1 MNMVSTPMA
10 GEEEEG
16 GYSEAELVSLASI
29 SDLDLGTQPPLF
41 EAEVRAAPANTNNSF
56 PEVAS
61 GSRRQRSGSDVF
73 EMTRPKGRCK
83 NKKYFSVLFQI
94 FSARNN
100 FPCYFKYFPPQISSM
115 RKHSGDSGLMRD
127 RTSSLDNS
135 SHTRPLVKTFAHVK
149 ETSDRNR

>member
-1 MNMVSTPMA
+1 MTNSFVPRGTEASYVNMVSTPMA

-41 EAEVRAAPANTNNSF
+41 EAEVRAVPANTSF

-73 EMTRPKGRCK
+73 EMTRPKVRCK
-83 NKKYFSVLFQI
+83 KQEI
-94 FSARNN
+94 FFPNIFRFRSA
-100 FPCYFKYFPPQISSM
+100 PCGSTPE
-115 RKHSGDSGLMRD
+115 
-127 RTSSLDNS
+127 T
-135 SHTRPLVKTFAHVK
+135 LV
-149 ETSDRNR
+149 

>member
-41 EAEVRAAPANTNNSF
+41 EAEVRAAPANTNTSF

-73 EMTRPKGRCK
+73 EMTRPKVRCK
-83 NKKYFSVLFQI
+83 KIRNRVKLGSQPLQEKKTKIYSYLQNPAYSI
-94 FSARNN
+94 L
-100 FPCYFKYFPPQISSM
+100 I
-115 RKHSGDSGLMRD
+115 
-127 RTSSLDNS
+127 TSSNIFFCF
-135 SHTRPLVKTFAHVK
+135 H
-149 ETSDRNR
+149 

>member
-1 MNMVSTPMA
+1 MPRGEEASYVNMVSTPMA

-41 EAEVRAAPANTNNSF
+41 EAEVRAVPANTNTSF

-73 EMTRPKGRCK
+73 EMTRPKVRCK
-83 NKKYFSVLFQI
+83 KQEI
-94 FSARNN
+94 FFPNIFRLRSA
-100 FPCYFKYFPPQISSM
+100 PCGSTPE
-115 RKHSGDSGLMRD
+115 
-127 RTSSLDNS
+127 T
-135 SHTRPLVKTFAHVK
+135 LV
-149 ETSDRNR
+149 

>member
-41 EAEVRAAPANTNNSF
+41 EAEVRAAPANTNTSF

-73 EMTRPKGRCK
+73 EMTRPKVRCK
-83 NKKYFSVLFQI
+83 KTIFFCIISNIFRKK
-94 FSARNN
+94 
-100 FPCYFKYFPPQISSM
+100 
-115 RKHSGDSGLMRD
+115 
-127 RTSSLDNS
+127 
-135 SHTRPLVKTFAHVK
+135 
-149 ETSDRNR
+149 

>member
-1 MNMVSTPMA
+1 MPRGEEASYVNMVSTPMA

-41 EAEVRAAPANTNNSF
+41 EAEVRAAPANTNTSF

-73 EMTRPKGRCK
+73 EMTRPKVRCK
-83 NKKYFSVLFQI
+83 KTRNI
-94 FSARNN
+94 FLY
-100 FPCYFKYFPPQISSM
+100 YFKYFPQEIIFRVISNIFRRRSALCG
-115 RKHSGDSGLMRD
+115 S
-127 RTSSLDNS
+127 TPE
-135 SHTRPLVKTFAHVK
+135 TLV
-149 ETSDRNR
+149 